1 MGWCW
6 QKEEKLFNLSK
17 KSLSFLFFK
26 LTSPQ
31 TQLQAAA
38 PGFALGHQFPRFI
51 MNIKIIILH
60 LGRVWNELHFCWGVD
75 LKLVKVKITWNCA
88 RVGP

>member
-1 MGWCW
+1 MNSLLLA
-6 QKEEKLFNLSK
+6 EEKETVQPVK

-38 PGFALGHQFPRFI
+38 PAFAVGH
-51 MNIKIIILH
+51 
-60 LGRVWNELHFCWGVD
+60 
-75 LKLVKVKITWNCA
+75 
-88 RVGP
+88 